1 MTSCF
6 RKQTL
11 SRLVSGFVVAAAVLT
26 VFMNR
31 SAVAA
36 SNELQSVP
44 RDSAGSIQSILP
56 DTDKPQRMGNPA
68 ELQRC
73 LAACRAGG
81 TVLDNYCYSLPT
93 PQFQALCFAAAALG
107 EVSCHGFCYAR
118 FVD

>member
-1 MTSCF
+1 MTSGF
-6 RKQTL
+6 RKQLL
-11 SRLVSGFVVAAAVLT
+11 SSISGFVVAAVLLT
-26 VFMNR
+26 SFASS

-36 SNELQSVP
+36 PNELQSVP
-44 RDSAGSIQSILP
+44 RASVESIPLE
-56 DTDKPQRMGNPA
+56 TNKPQPMGNPA

-81 TVLDNYCYSLPT
+81 NTLDAYCYSLPT
-93 PQFQALCFAAAALG
+93 PQFRAMCLAAAALG